1 MFFRSAWEANI
12 ARYLNLKVKNKTIKR
27 WSYEPKRFEF
37 PIKRGTN
44 SYLPDFLV
52 INTDDS
58 AEWWEVKGFWTSKG
72 KVAVSRFKKDFPK
85 EKLKI
90 IDKGVYKDIER
101 IFSYE
106 IPKWEY

>member
-52 INTDDS
+52 ISTDDS

-72 KVAVSRFKKDFPK
+72 KVAVNRFKKYFPK

-106 IPKWEY
+106 IPKWEF